1 MRGIEPLSVP
11 EPVSIAATFLFES
24 PSAAVAR
31 KYLMG
36 RRRRKAPKHSYWDP
50 SA

>member
-11 EPVSIAATFLFES
+11 ESVTIAATFLFES

-36 RRRRKAPKHSYWDP
+36 RRHRKAPKHDYWHP